1 METGTRTQFHSNVG
15 IPNGS
20 IESDVAD
27 DVWTIAFDIPSL
39 GCECEIR
46 VGEDD
51 ALEGGNVPALCQP
64 LDASQN
70 R

>member
-1 METGTRTQFHSNVG
+1 METGTRTQFHSNTG

-20 IESDVAD
+20 IESDVAN

-46 VGEDD
+46 VGEDY
-51 ALEGGNVPALCQP
+51 ALQSGDVPGLCQS
-64 LDASQN
+64 LDAS
-70 R
+70 